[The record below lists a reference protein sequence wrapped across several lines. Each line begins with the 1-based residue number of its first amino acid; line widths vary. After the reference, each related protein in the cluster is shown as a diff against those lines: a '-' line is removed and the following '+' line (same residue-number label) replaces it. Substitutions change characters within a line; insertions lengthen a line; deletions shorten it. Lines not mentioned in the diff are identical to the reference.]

1 MTENNKQPGNAPE
14 KSFNAGDVFKGEA
27 NKPSVI
33 ILSGACCNAMLAAS
47 DQKLKEKIEEVL
59 KDLNVQ
65 SEIHTLDL
73 LGVQSKK
80 EAISKLYPDLVKDVI
95 DIFQRNGFLGFPA
108 LIVNGEILHFGEV
121 PGVDVIK
128 EKITGVI

>member
-1 MTENNKQPGNAPE
+1 MTDNNKQPGKAPE
-14 KSFNAGDVFKGEA
+14 KSFNANEVFKGEV

-33 ILSGACCNAMLAAS
+33 ILSGACCNATLSAS
-47 DQKLKEKIEEVL
+47 DQKLKENVQEVL
-59 KDLNVQ
+59 KDFNFQ

-108 LIVNGEILHFGEV
+108 LIVNGEIIHFGEV
-121 PGVDVIK
+121 PGIDVIK
-128 EKITGVI
+128 EKITGVV